1 MIDSDLVERVGREAG
16 SAAAPEERAQRI
28 VELIRTGTGRRWA
41 GIYRVT
47 DERVTNL
54 AWSGPDAPA
63 HPSFPRAQ
71 GLTGA
76 AIESGGTV
84 VSNDVASDPR
94 YLTNQESTGSEL
106 IVPVFVEGKVVG
118 TLDVEDEGTGAFADA
133 DETLS
138 RPLPPRSRLYTPD
151 PQETTEVA
159 TLSVACVTPFA

>member
-1 MIDSDLVERVGREAG
+1 VIASDLVDAVRREAETD
-16 SAAAPEERAQRI
+16 ATLEERAQRI
-28 VELIRTGTGRRWA
+28 AELIRTGTGRRWA

-63 HPSFPRAQ
+63 YPSFPRAQ

-76 AIESGGTV
+76 AIESARTI

-106 IVPVFVEGKVVG
+106 IVPVFVDGTVVG
-118 TLDVEDEGTGAFADA
+118 TLDVEDEATDAFSDEDEALF
-133 DETLS
+133 ETLAAAITH
-138 RPLPPRSRLYTPD
+138 LYI
-151 PQETTEVA
+151 
-159 TLSVACVTPFA
+159 